1 MTQPAPHPLSL
12 FFAIFLAMATLLL
25 PAYTKAEVPPPASV
39 EASSRKI
46 QNLSSLIATIEQV
59 KTEIVEAQKELS
71 SPTSLGKEEWY
82 RTRIDLLTTRLTA
95 LEKGFEQLATGVD
108 KASDSPGGDNPVFEW
123 NNELKE
129 LFAPLIKEMK
139 RMTARPREIQGLHDE
154 LEAYEEELKL
164 VHQALTS
171 IARLTATPGLPLAL
185 PGQLEKLESKW
196 RYRKQELSSLKGL
209 TELKLEE
216 KEAGKRSISGSLQN
230 FTRLFFKSRGRNLLM
245 AIGVLFSILFIMT
258 KMRNFIVNHSKIYDR
273 AQTIYARVFDLTYMI
288 ITVIMALLA
297 TMGTLYLVNDWVL
310 LSIFLIF
317 VVGLLW
323 ASKEGVPRMWSQ
335 IRLLLNLGAVREG
348 ERILYQGVPYRVA
361 TINLYSELE
370 NEALQGGRVRL
381 PLKDLF
387 ALRSRLCHPDE
398 PWFPTQQGDW
408 VLLSDA
414 THGEVTVQSP
424 EFIGLRLLGG
434 GTQQL
439 PPATFLA
446 MNPTNLSHGFRIESR
461 FRLAASHKAD
471 ATSTLPSQLEAH
483 LSQRLSTTAWR
494 PESLTVLYRR
504 TLPSFLELSILV
516 DFPGICAKDH
526 PIIRMALEQFC
537 LEAAESMR
545 WELPTHRLAVNIQG
559 EGPANR
565 S

>member
-1 MTQPAPHPLSL
+1 MTQPVPHPLSL
-12 FFAIFLAMATLLL
+12 FFIIFLAMASILL
-25 PAYTKAEVPPPASV
+25 PVHSTAEVPPSSAV
-39 EASSRKI
+39 EASTRKI
-46 QNLSSLIATIEQV
+46 ENLSSLIATIEQV
-59 KTEIVEAQKELS
+59 KTEVVEAQKALS
-71 SPTSLGKEEWY
+71 SPTALGKEGWY
-82 RTRIDLLTTRLTA
+82 RTRIDILTTRLTA
-95 LEKGFEQLATGVD
+95 LEKGFEQLATGVE
-108 KASDSPGGDNPVFEW
+108 KSNDSPGGSNPVFEW

-129 LFAPLIKEMK
+129 LFAPMIKEMK

-154 LEAYEEELKL
+154 LEAYEEELKQ
-164 VHQALTS
+164 VHQALAS
-171 IARLTATPGLPLAL
+171 IAQLTATPELPLDL
-185 PGQLEKLESKW
+185 PGHLRGLESKW
-196 RYRKQELSSLKGL
+196 RHRKQELTSLKGL

-245 AIGVLFSILFIMT
+245 AIGVLFSILFVMT
-258 KMRNFIVNHSKIYDR
+258 KMRNFIVDHSKLYER

-288 ITVIMALLA
+288 ITVIAALLA

-348 ERILYQGVPYRVA
+348 ERILYQGVPYRVVA
-361 TINLYSELE
+361 INLYSELE
-370 NEALQGGRVRL
+370 NKALQGGRVRL

-387 ALRSRLCHPDE
+387 TLRSRLCHPDE
-398 PWFPTQQGDW
+398 PWFPTQRRDW
-408 VLLSDA
+408 VLLSDG
-414 THGEVTVQSP
+414 THGEVTIQSP

-434 GTQQL
+434 ATQQI
-439 PPATFLA
+439 PPATFLT

-461 FRLAASHKAD
+461 FRLAATHKAD
-471 ATSTLPSQLEAH
+471 ATSTLPSQLKAH
-483 LSQRLSTTAWR
+483 LSQRFSTTAWH
-494 PESLTVLYRR
+494 PKFLTVLYRR

-516 DFPGICAKDH
+516 DFPGTCAKDH
-526 PIIRMALEQFC
+526 PIITMALEQFC
-537 LEAAESMR
+537 LEAAETLH
-545 WELPTHRLAVNIQG
+545 WDLPTHRLAVNIQG
-559 EGPANR
+559 ESPTNR